1 MTYAF
6 NLVRSLFGDVRTV
19 STISTQNIGEDYA
32 KKVLGLDYGNKPLSA
47 VKKASAFRHS
57 FADVGTIEDTLKFTA
72 VYKKTGSMT
81 KYTTSGATHTCTKP
95 AVLDAEG
102 NVVEEEQHGSADY
115 HNLVAVENAL
125 KAFKIGGGLSPKF
138 ELDIT
143 SLAYKYSTYVFPPYI
158 IRDVGQCV

>member
-1 MTYAF
+1 MEPVLLYNKSNGEFAKRGTVKDGFTVDTSNGTDYTVTYAF

-72 VYKKTGSMT
+72 VNGE
-81 KYTTSGATHTCTKP
+81 
-95 AVLDAEG
+95 AVL
-102 NVVEEEQHGSADY
+102 
-115 HNLVAVENAL
+115 
-125 KAFKIGGGLSPKF
+125 
-138 ELDIT
+138 
-143 SLAYKYSTYVFPPYI
+143 YSTPLCKFSI
-158 IRDVGQCV
+158 